1 MRKLLALPIALAIL
15 LVAGQ
20 QAQAAT
26 MSWTDEA
33 GDAVTLVLPEEPTLD
48 ILKTTLSSDGTEFT
62 WEMDMKE
69 LAEGAPP
76 DSLGYHFQLD
86 LDIGDAVFN
95 IRLTEDVQYAGIVRL
110 RTEDMLTG
118 EIPTQVECD
127 KCKGD
132 INRGDKQ
139 VTVIVPIAELAAVSE
154 AAHGDAVPIKAGTE
168 LNGLEAISF
177 RSAAALYF
185 VADRSPATDPFTL

>member
-1 MRKLLALPIALAIL
+1 MRKLLALPLAMAVM
-15 LVAGQ
+15 LVVGQ

-26 MSWTDEA
+26 LSWTDEE

-48 ILKTTLSSDGTEFT
+48 ILKNTLSSDGTELV

-76 DSLGYHFQLD
+76 ESLGYHFQLD

-95 IRLTEDVQYAGIVRL
+95 IRLTEDPTNEAVRI
-110 RTEDMLTG
+110 RTVDMATGQIATQVVCDECTG
-118 EIPTQVECD
+118 EI
-127 KCKGD
+127 
-132 INRGDKQ
+132 NRDDKQ
-139 VTVIVPIAELAAVSE
+139 VKVVVPIAELAAVSE
-154 AAHGDAVPIKAGTE
+154 EAHGDAVPIAAGTE
-168 LNGLEAISF
+168 LSGIEAISF

-185 VADRSPATDPFTL
+185 VADRSPAEDSLVL